1 MDLPTTLGDDLARI
15 CLGAAAGQTAIG
27 DSTTV
32 WLYKLMRAAVD
43 HAVRTDP
50 ARTEI
55 VIDTDNF
62 PTDRYVA
69 EGIAA
74 ERGLTLRWIEVDT
87 SEGVTADQLREAVG
101 ERTALVVLNHV
112 AYRSAWLADAPE
124 LTRIAHDAGALVL
137 WDLCHSAGA
146 VPVALDEWDVDL
158 AVGCTYKYLNGGP
171 GSPAFGYVNAR
182 LQGDLTQPIQGWM
195 GHADPFLMGPG
206 YTPAPGI
213 RRFISGTPPIL
224 GMVAMQSMLELVE
237 EAGIEAIRA
246 KSVALTSYAVELADA
261 TLPEV
266 TLASPR
272 DPAQRGG
279 HVTLHHDRMREV
291 TARLWERDVIPDYR
305 DPGGLRIGLSPLSTS
320 FDEVERG
327 IAGRRGGPAM
337 STGTDTASGSGAPS
351 SGPARV
357 RPGRTTLVG
366 QGVRLEPIGPQH
378 VDDLYAATCGEDDD
392 AIWTYL
398 FWDRPRDRDE
408 LAAIVEHGKA
418 DPGQVMY
425 AIVAVETGRAVG
437 FCSLMRIDPA
447 MGSIEVGG
455 IAFGRQLQRSRAA
468 TEAMALLMRHA
479 FDDLGYRRYEWKCD
493 SLNAPS
499 RRAAIRLG
507 FIWEGRFRNAL
518 VYKGRNRD
526 TDWFSITDLEWPR
539 VSKALDAW
547 LDDSNFDDR
556 GRQRVRLAA
565 RPPEP
570 DAPEQ
575 GAVRWTSAS
584 ASSPSS

>member
-1 MDLPTTLGDDLARI
+1 MVSTPIQPGAAQLDAADPLARFRDRFVGAETDLVYFDGNSLGRPVAAAADRLAAFVRQDWGGRLIRGWDEQWMDLPTTLGDDLGRI
-15 CLGAAAGQTAIG
+15 CLGAAPGQTAIG

-50 ARTEI
+50 GRTEL

-87 SEGVTADQLREAVG
+87 SEGVTADQLRAAVG

-146 VPVALDEWDVDL
+146 VPVDLDAWDADL

-182 LQGDLTQPIQGWM
+182 LQGELTQPIQGWM

-206 YTPAPGI
+206 YTPAAGI

-266 TLASPR
+266 TVASPR
-272 DPAQRGG
+272 DPARRGG

-327 IAGRRGGPAM
+327 IA
-337 STGTDTASGSGAPS
+337 
-351 SGPARV
+351 
-357 RPGRTTLVG
+357 
-366 QGVRLEPIGPQH
+366 
-378 VDDLYAATCGEDDD
+378 
-392 AIWTYL
+392 
-398 FWDRPRDRDE
+398 
-408 LAAIVEHGKA
+408 
-418 DPGQVMY
+418 
-425 AIVAVETGRAVG
+425 AVK
-437 FCSLMRIDPA
+437 
-447 MGSIEVGG
+447 
-455 IAFGRQLQRSRAA
+455 
-468 TEAMALLMRHA
+468 EALR
-479 FDDLGYRRYEWKCD
+479 
-493 SLNAPS
+493 
-499 RRAAIRLG
+499 
-507 FIWEGRFRNAL
+507 
-518 VYKGRNRD
+518 
-526 TDWFSITDLEWPR
+526 
-539 VSKALDAW
+539 
-547 LDDSNFDDR
+547 
-556 GRQRVRLAA
+556 
-565 RPPEP
+565 
-570 DAPEQ
+570 
-575 GAVRWTSAS
+575 
-584 ASSPSS
+584 

>member
-1 MDLPTTLGDDLARI
+1 MVTTAAELDAADPLARFRERFVGADTDLVYFDGNSLGRPVASAADRLGEFVRQEWGGRLIRGWDESWMELPTRLGDDLGRVT
-15 CLGAAAGQTAIG
+15 LGAAAGQTAVG

-50 ARTEI
+50 GRTEI

-87 SEGVTADQLREAVG
+87 STGVTADQLTDAVG
-101 ERTALVVLNHV
+101 ECTALVVLNHV

-124 LTRIAHDAGALVL
+124 LTRIAHAAGALVL

-146 VPVALDEWDVDL
+146 VPVALDEWDADL

-171 GSPAFGYVNAR
+171 GSPAFGYVNTR
-182 LQGDLTQPIQGWM
+182 LQGELTQPIQGWM

-206 YTPAPGI
+206 YTPAPGM

-237 EAGIEAIRA
+237 EAGIDAIRA

-272 DPAQRGG
+272 DAALRGG

-291 TARLWERDVIPDYR
+291 TARLWRRDVIPDYR

-327 IAGRRGGPAM
+327 IAA
-337 STGTDTASGSGAPS
+337 
-351 SGPARV
+351 
-357 RPGRTTLVG
+357 
-366 QGVRLEPIGPQH
+366 
-378 VDDLYAATCGEDDD
+378 
-392 AIWTYL
+392 
-398 FWDRPRDRDE
+398 
-408 LAAIVEHGKA
+408 
-418 DPGQVMY
+418 
-425 AIVAVETGRAVG
+425 VA
-437 FCSLMRIDPA
+437 
-447 MGSIEVGG
+447 
-455 IAFGRQLQRSRAA
+455 
-468 TEAMALLMRHA
+468 EALR
-479 FDDLGYRRYEWKCD
+479 
-493 SLNAPS
+493 
-499 RRAAIRLG
+499 
-507 FIWEGRFRNAL
+507 
-518 VYKGRNRD
+518 
-526 TDWFSITDLEWPR
+526 
-539 VSKALDAW
+539 
-547 LDDSNFDDR
+547 
-556 GRQRVRLAA
+556 
-565 RPPEP
+565 
-570 DAPEQ
+570 
-575 GAVRWTSAS
+575 
-584 ASSPSS
+584 

>member
-1 MDLPTTLGDDLARI
+1 MVSTAAALDAADPLAHFRGRFVGADSDLVYFDGNSLGRPVAATADRLADFVHQQWGERLIRGWDERWMDLPTHLGDDLARI
-15 CLGAAAGQTAIG
+15 CLGADAGQTAIG

-43 HAVRTDP
+43 HAVRVDP

-87 SEGVTADQLREAVG
+87 SAGVTADQVREAVS

-112 AYRSAWLADAPE
+112 AYRSAWLADAPA
-124 LTRIAHDAGALVL
+124 LTRIAHEAGALVL
-137 WDLCHSAGA
+137 WDLCHSAGS
-146 VPVALDEWDVDL
+146 VPIALDEWDVDL

-171 GSPAFGYVNAR
+171 GSPAFGYVAER

-195 GHADPFLMGPG
+195 GHADPFRMGPG

-224 GMVAMQSMLELVE
+224 GMVAMQSMLALVE
-237 EAGIEAIRA
+237 EAGIEAVRA

-272 DPAQRGG
+272 DPEQRGG

-291 TARLWERDVIPDYR
+291 TAGLWQRDVIPDYR

-327 IAGRRGGPAM
+327 M
-337 STGTDTASGSGAPS
+337 
-351 SGPARV
+351 
-357 RPGRTTLVG
+357 
-366 QGVRLEPIGPQH
+366 
-378 VDDLYAATCGEDDD
+378 AA
-392 AIWTYL
+392 
-398 FWDRPRDRDE
+398 
-408 LAAIVEHGKA
+408 
-418 DPGQVMY
+418 
-425 AIVAVETGRAVG
+425 VA
-437 FCSLMRIDPA
+437 
-447 MGSIEVGG
+447 
-455 IAFGRQLQRSRAA
+455 
-468 TEAMALLMRHA
+468 EALR
-479 FDDLGYRRYEWKCD
+479 
-493 SLNAPS
+493 
-499 RRAAIRLG
+499 
-507 FIWEGRFRNAL
+507 
-518 VYKGRNRD
+518 
-526 TDWFSITDLEWPR
+526 
-539 VSKALDAW
+539 
-547 LDDSNFDDR
+547 
-556 GRQRVRLAA
+556 
-565 RPPEP
+565 
-570 DAPEQ
+570 
-575 GAVRWTSAS
+575 
-584 ASSPSS
+584 

>member
-1 MDLPTTLGDDLARI
+1 MTAAELDAADPLARFRDRFVGAASDLVYFDGNSLGRPVAATADRLVSFVEQDWGGRLIRGWDEQWMQLPTTLGDDLART
-15 CLGAAAGQTAIG
+15 CLGAGAGQTAIG

-55 VIDTDNF
+55 VVDTDNF

-87 SEGVTADQLREAVG
+87 AEGVTADQLREAVG

-112 AYRSAWLADAPE
+112 AYRSAWLADAAE
-124 LTRIAHDAGALVL
+124 LTRISHDAGALVL

-146 VPVALDEWDVDL
+146 VPVALDAWDVDL

-182 LQGDLTQPIQGWM
+182 LHDELTQPIQGWM

-237 EAGIEAIRA
+237 DAGIEAVRA

-261 TLPEV
+261 SLPEV

-272 DPAQRGG
+272 DPARRGG

-291 TARLWERDVIPDYR
+291 TALLWQRDVIPDYR

-320 FDEVERG
+320 FEEVERG
-327 IAGRRGGPAM
+327 VAAVAEALRE
-337 STGTDTASGSGAPS
+337 TA
-351 SGPARV
+351 R
-357 RPGRTTLVG
+357 
-366 QGVRLEPIGPQH
+366 
-378 VDDLYAATCGEDDD
+378 
-392 AIWTYL
+392 
-398 FWDRPRDRDE
+398 
-408 LAAIVEHGKA
+408 
-418 DPGQVMY
+418 
-425 AIVAVETGRAVG
+425 
-437 FCSLMRIDPA
+437 
-447 MGSIEVGG
+447 
-455 IAFGRQLQRSRAA
+455 
-468 TEAMALLMRHA
+468 
-479 FDDLGYRRYEWKCD
+479 
-493 SLNAPS
+493 
-499 RRAAIRLG
+499 
-507 FIWEGRFRNAL
+507 
-518 VYKGRNRD
+518 
-526 TDWFSITDLEWPR
+526 
-539 VSKALDAW
+539 
-547 LDDSNFDDR
+547 
-556 GRQRVRLAA
+556 
-565 RPPEP
+565 
-570 DAPEQ
+570 
-575 GAVRWTSAS
+575 
-584 ASSPSS
+584 